1 MTREGREF
9 SDVLANANLK
19 FREIYAFVK
28 KTLKRWKKRG
38 AELLLLAPLFVV
50 CLVAMAGIVAVDS
63 GRFLLGWG
71 IVILLACGAI
81 WARREESA
89 HGPLLIASVIAM
101 VVAGAVHERRLERI
115 DSFPFAKGL
124 KEGLSSAVG
133 ISGWIASKSNRR
145 GKSTQAIVEIEAVRL
160 GGDSFSTRH
169 RVPVLIRKS
178 DLVLEYGDRIRATGV
193 LRPLDPPT
201 VPGGFDARE
210 FYFRHSGSRGQFEVS
225 AGDGIEILEGRS
237 GWALIRFAHRSRTA
251 MEKALRRGLNSADL
265 PYAGLI
271 AAMSLGARDNAPED
285 LEELFKLSGTTHLFA
300 VSGMHVAIVGG
311 LFLGVALL
319 FRIPKRRAIWIVIP
333 LILFYAVLTGL
344 RPSAV
349 RAAVM
354 FSIFLLGFGIKE
366 SPRLFNLLG
375 LAALLILLVDTQQ
388 LFLPGF
394 QLSFTVLFFIALFG
408 HGLRKLIEAP
418 FRSDPFIPRRLINP
432 MRHSFNAGISWFA
445 AILAISVTSWIGSAG
460 WLSWHFH
467 SLAPV
472 GVIANLFM
480 VPLAGLVI
488 MIAFASL
495 IFSALHLG
503 PVVALLNQLN
513 VGAAILLTSWA
524 QFFATLPGATHHVG
538 SADGATGFRAEE
550 TLRIDSMG
558 AFGSSANLIQL
569 PESAVPGAPVWVID
583 SGDDLT
589 YRNQLLPLLRYR
601 GINQIESL
609 VLTHGD
615 MGHIGAAPEMIA
627 HFRPGLLLESTA
639 ENRSPAY
646 SDIRTLC
653 DRHSIQRLVVSA
665 GKRIEPGEGLHFD
678 VLAPEKDNNGR
689 LADDRAL
696 VLKLVY
702 GEWSILFTSDAG
714 FETEKKLLERG
725 VNLKADV
732 WIRGQHSGSPS
743 GLPAFLDAIS
753 PQVVISSH
761 ADFPATEA
769 VSAHFRENLQKRKIS
784 VFDYQRHGMV
794 SVFVEPG
801 EIRISPY
808 KLPEEGMNFF
818 KK

>member
-1 MTREGREF
+1 M
-9 SDVLANANLK
+9 
-19 FREIYAFVK
+19 K
-28 KTLKRWKKRG
+28 KTLQRWKKRG
-38 AELLLLAPLFVV
+38 GEWPLLAPLFVV
-50 CLVAMAGIVAVDS
+50 CLFAMVGIVSVDS
-63 GRFLLGWG
+63 DQLWGGWG
-71 IVILLACGAI
+71 IVFVLGWGAKRAWSRARACV
-81 WARREESA
+81 
-89 HGPLLIASVIAM
+89 PLLIAALFGI
-101 VVAGAVHERRLERI
+101 VVAGGIHDRRLNRI
-115 DSFPFAKGL
+115 ESFPFAEEL
-124 KEGLSSAVG
+124 KEGVSFPVE
-133 ISGWIASKSNRR
+133 ISGWIASKPNLRESSSR
-145 GKSTQAIVEIEAVRL
+145 AIVEIETVKL
-160 GGDSFSTRH
+160 GDEVFSSRH
-169 RVPVLIRKS
+169 RVPILIRKS
-178 DLVLEYGDRIRATGV
+178 DLSLEYGDQIRATGV
-193 LRPLDPPT
+193 LLPLDSPM

-225 AGDGIEILEGRS
+225 AGDECEVLEGRS
-237 GWALIRFAHRSRTA
+237 GWELIRIAHQSRTK
-251 MEKALRRGLNSADL
+251 MERALREGLTSADL

-349 RAAVM
+349 RASVM
-354 FSIFLLGFGIKE
+354 LSIFLLGFGIKE

-432 MRHSFNAGISWFA
+432 VRHSFNAGVSWFA

-488 MIAFASL
+488 TIAFASL
-495 IFSALHLG
+495 IFSALHIG
-503 PVVALLNQLN
+503 PVAALLNQLN

-538 SADGATGFRAEE
+538 SSDIPIGFEVGE

-558 AFGSSANLIQL
+558 AFGASANLIQL
-569 PESAVPGAPVWVID
+569 PNSVAPGSQNWIVD

-601 GINQIESL
+601 GINEIKSL
-609 VLTHGD
+609 VITHGD
-615 MGHIGAAPEMIA
+615 MGHIGAAPELIA
-627 HFRPGLLLESTA
+627 HFRPGLLLGSTA
-639 ENRSPAY
+639 KNRSPVY
-646 SDIRTLC
+646 PDIEALC
-653 DRHSIQRLVVSA
+653 DVHAIQHLVVSA
-665 GKRIEPGEGLHFD
+665 GKRIELGEGLYFD
-678 VLAPEKDNNGR
+678 VLAPEKDSNGR

-702 GEWSILFTSDAG
+702 EEWSILFTSDAG
-714 FETEKKLLERG
+714 FETEKQLLEAG
-725 VNLKADV
+725 VNLQADV
-732 WIRGQHSGSPS
+732 WIRGQHSKSPS

-761 ADFPATEA
+761 ANFPAKEA
-769 VSAHFRENLQKRKIS
+769 IPERLRKSLGERGIPL
-784 VFDYQRHGMV
+784 FDDHRHGMV
-794 SVFVEPG
+794 SLFVEPRK
-801 EIRISPY
+801 IRISSFR
-808 KLPEEGMNFF
+808 LPGEGANFF